1 LNRFLFASRSLRRDL
16 RAGELTLLALAIAIA
31 VGALAAVG
39 LFSER
44 MRVALGQEARQI
56 LGADLVLSSDR
67 MPAPEL
73 DAQAREAGL
82 AFTRTVVFPSMVGSG
97 DALRL
102 GSVKAVGPGYP
113 LRGQVRLSRAGGETT
128 PATDI
133 PAPGSVWLDDAL
145 MATLAVKPG
154 DMVTLGAS
162 TLRVEAGIA
171 FEPDRGASF
180 VNFSPRVM
188 LRLDE
193 LEATGL
199 IQPASRVTWRLLVAG
214 EPRAVARFQS
224 ALTKDGLPRGQ
235 RMETL
240 QAGRPELRTT
250 LDRAEQFL
258 ALVALLTA
266 LLSAV
271 AIGLGAQRFAQ
282 RHVDGI
288 AVMKALGA
296 TQGDLVVVTLVELA
310 LLGLGAGVFGVFAG
324 WTAQAVLV
332 GLAAPMLKTSLPPP
346 TWIPALQA
354 LAAGMVLL
362 LGTAM
367 VPLRALAGVPPLRV
381 LRRDLPAPS
390 AGTWQTAIA
399 TFLTFAA
406 LVVWAVRDVKL
417 ALLGLGGFVAGT
429 LVFVLAAAMA
439 VRSSGWLRSVIG
451 LAGGD
456 RAVLR
461 VALASWSRRK
471 GASIAQTAA
480 LAVAL
485 MALVL
490 LTVTRDDLLSSWRKA
505 SPADAPN
512 RFLINIQP
520 DQRDAVRE
528 TLERSMKEA
537 GLVAPEL
544 FPMVR
549 ARLVAIDAK
558 PIVSETLGDRARSM
572 VDREIN
578 ISYAENAPAYNE
590 IIEGRD
596 VAKGGLGS
604 GGANGS
610 KDAAELTAEEGLAK
624 VLGLKLGSRL
634 TFDVA
639 GETLELTLVGIRKL
653 AWDSM
658 RVNFFLMA
666 SPGAM
671 LDRPQSWIT
680 AFREP
685 SLGGAVQTDATRR
698 APGAGASSVADSLVR
713 RFPNLTVFDTDN
725 LIRQVQSILDR
736 VSAAVEFLFAFTLAA
751 GLVVL
756 AAALAGSQDE
766 RTRESAILRALGAS
780 RSQLVRAQAV
790 ELMLGGAAS
799 GLLASLGAVLLA
811 WLLAHSVFDFPFV
824 PRWWTIPATMAAGGL
839 GSLIVGWIG
848 LRKVL
853 ASPPIEALRG

>member
-1 LNRFLFASRSLRRDL
+1 LNRFLFAARSLRRDL

-67 MPAPEL
+67 MPAAEL

-82 AFTRTVVFPSMVGSG
+82 TLTRTVVFPSMVGSG

-102 GSVKAVGPGYP
+102 GSIKAVGTGYP
-113 LRGQVRLSRAGGETT
+113 LRGQVQLMRGAGEAVA
-128 PATDI
+128 ATDI
-133 PAPGSVWLDDAL
+133 PAPGSVWLDEAL

-154 DMVTLGAS
+154 DMVTLGS
-162 TLRVEAGIA
+162 SKLRVEAAIT

-199 IQPASRVTWRLLVAG
+199 VQPASRVTWRLLVAG
-214 EPRAVARFQS
+214 DPRAVDRFQS
-224 ALTKDGLPRGQ
+224 GLTLQRGQ
-235 RMETL
+235 RIETL

-296 TQGDLVVVTLVELA
+296 TQGDLVVVTLIELA
-310 LLGLGAGVFGVFAG
+310 LLGLGAGVFGVLAG
-324 WTAQAVLV
+324 WAAQAALV

-346 TWIPALQA
+346 TWIPALQS

-367 VPLRALAGVPPLRV
+367 GPLRALAGVPPLRV

-537 GLVAPEL
+537 GLAAPEL

-578 ISYAENAPAYNE
+578 ISYAENAPSYNE
-590 IIEGRD
+590 MIEGRD
-596 VAKGGLGS
+596 VAKG
-604 GGANGS
+604 
-610 KDAAELTAEEGLAK
+610 AAELTAEEGLAK

-639 GETLELTLVGIRKL
+639 GEPLELTLVGIRKL

-671 LDRPQSWIT
+671 AERPQSWIT

-685 SLGGAVQTDATRR
+685 NVESKLESKLESKSG
-698 APGAGASSVADSLVR
+698 SSVADSLVR

-756 AAALAGSQDE
+756 SAALAGSQDE
-766 RTRESAILRALGAS
+766 RTHESAILRALGAS

-824 PRWWTIPATMAAGGL
+824 PRWWTIPTTMAAGGL

-853 ASPPIEALRG
+853 GSPPIEALRG

>member
-1 LNRFLFASRSLRRDL
+1 LNRFLFAARSLRRDL

-67 MPAPEL
+67 MPAAEL
-73 DAQAREAGL
+73 DAHAREAGL
-82 AFTRTVVFPSMVGSG
+82 TFTRTVVFPSMVGSG

-102 GSVKAVGPGYP
+102 GSIKAVGPGYP
-113 LRGQVRLSRAGGETT
+113 LRGQVLLSQASAESVA
-128 PATDI
+128 ATDI

-154 DMVTLGAS
+154 DTVTLGAS
-162 TLRVEAGIA
+162 KFRVEAGIA

-199 IQPASRVTWRLLVAG
+199 VQPASRVTWRLLVAG
-214 EPRAVARFQS
+214 DSRAVDRFQS

-235 RMETL
+235 RIETL

-296 TQGDLVVVTLVELA
+296 TQGDLVMVTLIELA
-310 LLGLGAGVFGVFAG
+310 LLGLGAGVFGVLAG

-520 DQRDAVRE
+520 EQRDAVRE
-528 TLERSMKEA
+528 LLEAAMKSA
-537 GLVAPEL
+537 GLPSPEL

-558 PIVSETLGDRARSM
+558 SIVPETLGDRARSM

-590 IIEGRD
+590 MIEGRD
-596 VAKGGLGS
+596 VAKG
-604 GGANGS
+604 
-610 KDAAELTAEEGLAK
+610 AAELTAEEGLAK

-639 GETLELTLVGIRKL
+639 GEPLELTLVGIRKL

-685 SLGGAVQTDATRR
+685 SLEPKVEPKFEPNSGGAVRSDAMSR

>member
-1 LNRFLFASRSLRRDL
+1 MNRFLFAARALRRDL

-67 MPAPEL
+67 IPAAAL
-73 DAQAREAGL
+73 DTQALAAGL
-82 AFTRTVVFPSMVGSG
+82 TITRTVAFPSMVGSG
-97 DALRL
+97 NVLRL
-102 GSVKAVGPGYP
+102 ASVKAVGPGYP
-113 LRGQVRLSRAGGETT
+113 LRGQVRLNRVSGEVT

-133 PAPGSVWLDDAL
+133 PAPGSVWLDEAL

-154 DMVTLGAS
+154 DMVTLGS
-162 TLRVEAGIA
+162 SKLRVEAGIA

-199 IQPASRVTWRLLVAG
+199 VQPASRVTWRLLVAG
-214 EPRAVARFQS
+214 DSRDVDRFKS
-224 ALTKDGLPRGQ
+224 GLALQRGQ
-235 RMETL
+235 RIETL

-296 TQGDLVVVTLVELA
+296 TQGDLVVVTLTELA
-310 LLGLGAGVFGVFAG
+310 LLGLGAGLFGVLAG

-354 LAAGMVLL
+354 LAAGTVLL

-390 AGTWQTAIA
+390 AGTWRTALA

-429 LVFVLAAAMA
+429 LVFVIAAAVA

-520 DQRDAVRE
+520 DQREAVRE
-528 TLERSMKEA
+528 TLERSMKDA
-537 GLVAPEL
+537 GLAVPEL

-549 ARLVAIDAK
+549 ARLVAIDEK
-558 PIVSETLGDRARSM
+558 PIVAETLGDRARSM

-578 ISYAENAPAYNE
+578 ISYAENAPSYNE

-596 VAKGGLGS
+596 VAKG
-604 GGANGS
+604 
-610 KDAAELTAEEGLAK
+610 AAELTAEEGLAK

-639 GETLELTLVGIRKL
+639 GEPLDLTLVGIRKL

-666 SPGAM
+666 SPGTMAE
-671 LDRPQSWIT
+671 RPQSWIT

-685 SLGGAVQTDATRR
+685 NLRSNSESKSE
-698 APGAGASSVADSLVR
+698 PSVADSLVR

-766 RTRESAILRALGAS
+766 RTHESAILRALGAS
-780 RSQLVRAQAV
+780 RRQLVRAQAV
-790 ELMLGGAAS
+790 ELMIGGAAA

-811 WLLAHSVFDFPFV
+811 WLLALSVFDFPFV

-853 ASPPIEALRG
+853 ASPPVEALRG

>member
-1 LNRFLFASRSLRRDL
+1 
-16 RAGELTLLALAIAIA
+16 
-31 VGALAAVG
+31 
-39 LFSER
+39 
-44 MRVALGQEARQI
+44 
-56 LGADLVLSSDR
+56 
-67 MPAPEL
+67 
-73 DAQAREAGL
+73 
-82 AFTRTVVFPSMVGSG
+82 
-97 DALRL
+97 
-102 GSVKAVGPGYP
+102 
-113 LRGQVRLSRAGGETT
+113 
-128 PATDI
+128 
-133 PAPGSVWLDDAL
+133 
-145 MATLAVKPG
+145 
-154 DMVTLGAS
+154 
-162 TLRVEAGIA
+162 
-171 FEPDRGASF
+171 
-180 VNFSPRVM
+180 
-188 LRLDE
+188 
-193 LEATGL
+193 
-199 IQPASRVTWRLLVAG
+199 
-214 EPRAVARFQS
+214 
-224 ALTKDGLPRGQ
+224 
-235 RMETL
+235 METL

-296 TQGDLVVVTLVELA
+296 TQGDLVVVTLIELA
-310 LLGLGAGVFGVFAG
+310 LLGLGAGVFGVLAG
-324 WTAQAVLV
+324 WAAQAALV

-390 AGTWQTAIA
+390 AGTWQTALA
-399 TFLTFAA
+399 TFFTFAA

-429 LVFVLAAAMA
+429 VVFVIAAAMA

-471 GASIAQTAA
+471 GASIAQTAG

-537 GLVAPEL
+537 GLAAPEL

-558 PIVSETLGDRARSM
+558 PIVAETLGDRARGM

-590 IIEGRD
+590 MIKGRD
-596 VAKGGLGS
+596 VVKG
-604 GGANGS
+604 
-610 KDAAELTAEEGLAK
+610 AAELTAEEGLAK

-639 GETLELTLVGIRKL
+639 GEPLELTLVGIRKL

-666 SPGAM
+666 SPGVMAE
-671 LDRPQSWIT
+671 RPQSWIT

-685 SLGGAVQTDATRR
+685 SVESKLESKVEPKVEPKSG
-698 APGAGASSVADSLVR
+698 SSVADSLVR

>member
-1 LNRFLFASRSLRRDL
+1 
-16 RAGELTLLALAIAIA
+16 
-31 VGALAAVG
+31 
-39 LFSER
+39 
-44 MRVALGQEARQI
+44 
-56 LGADLVLSSDR
+56 
-67 MPAPEL
+67 
-73 DAQAREAGL
+73 
-82 AFTRTVVFPSMVGSG
+82 
-97 DALRL
+97 
-102 GSVKAVGPGYP
+102 
-113 LRGQVRLSRAGGETT
+113 
-128 PATDI
+128 
-133 PAPGSVWLDDAL
+133 
-145 MATLAVKPG
+145 
-154 DMVTLGAS
+154 
-162 TLRVEAGIA
+162 
-171 FEPDRGASF
+171 
-180 VNFSPRVM
+180 
-188 LRLDE
+188 
-193 LEATGL
+193 
-199 IQPASRVTWRLLVAG
+199 
-214 EPRAVARFQS
+214 
-224 ALTKDGLPRGQ
+224 
-235 RMETL
+235 
-240 QAGRPELRTT
+240 
-250 LDRAEQFL
+250 
-258 ALVALLTA
+258 
-266 LLSAV
+266 
-271 AIGLGAQRFAQ
+271 
-282 RHVDGI
+282 
-288 AVMKALGA
+288 
-296 TQGDLVVVTLVELA
+296 
-310 LLGLGAGVFGVFAG
+310 
-324 WTAQAVLV
+324 
-332 GLAAPMLKTSLPPP
+332 
-346 TWIPALQA
+346 
-354 LAAGMVLL
+354 MVLL

-406 LVVWAVRDVKL
+406 LVGWAVRDVQL
-417 ALLGLGGFVAGT
+417 ALLGLGGFVMGT
-429 LVFVLAAAMA
+429 LVFVIAAAMA

-520 DQRDAVRE
+520 EQRDAVRDL
-528 TLERSMKEA
+528 LEGAMKAA
-537 GLVAPEL
+537 GLPAPEL

-558 PIVSETLGDRARSM
+558 PIVAETLGDRARSM

-578 ISYAENAPAYNE
+578 ISYAENAPSYNE
-590 IIEGRD
+590 MIEGRD
-596 VAKGGLGS
+596 VAKG
-604 GGANGS
+604 
-610 KDAAELTAEEGLAK
+610 AAELTAEEGLAK

-639 GETLELTLVGIRKL
+639 GEPLELTLVGIRKL

-666 SPGAM
+666 SPGVMAE
-671 LDRPQSWIT
+671 RPQSWIT

-685 SLGGAVQTDATRR
+685 NVEPKVESNSGPNSGA
-698 APGAGASSVADSLVR
+698 SVADSLVR

-766 RTRESAILRALGAS
+766 RTHESAILRALGAS

>member
-1 LNRFLFASRSLRRDL
+1 LNRFLFAARSLRRDL

-67 MPAPEL
+67 MPAAEL

-82 AFTRTVVFPSMVGSG
+82 TFTRTVVFPSMVGSG

-102 GSVKAVGPGYP
+102 GSIKAVGPRYP
-113 LRGQVRLSRAGGETT
+113 LRGQVQLSQAGGETHV
-128 PATDI
+128 ATDI

-154 DMVTLGAS
+154 DTVTLGAS
-162 TLRVEAGIA
+162 KFRVEAGIA

-199 IQPASRVTWRLLVAG
+199 VQPASRVTWRLLVAG
-214 EPRAVARFQS
+214 DSRAVDRFQS
-224 ALTKDGLPRGQ
+224 TLTGPGLPRGQ
-235 RMETL
+235 RIETL

-271 AIGLGAQRFAQ
+271 AIGLGSQRFAQ

-296 TQGDLVVVTLVELA
+296 TQGDLVIVTLVELA

-528 TLERSMKEA
+528 TLERSMKKA
-537 GLVAPEL
+537 GLAAPEL

-578 ISYAENAPAYNE
+578 ISYAENALAYNE

-596 VAKGGLGS
+596 VAKGAG
-604 GGANGS
+604 
-610 KDAAELTAEEGLAK
+610 ELTAEEGIAK

-639 GETLELTLVGIRKL
+639 GEPLELTLVGIRKL

-671 LDRPQSWIT
+671 VDRPQSWIT

-685 SLGGAVQTDATRR
+685 SLEPKLEPNSGGAARSDATSR

-780 RSQLVRAQAV
+780 RGQLVRAQAV

>member
-1 LNRFLFASRSLRRDL
+1 L

-128 PATDI
+128 PAADI

>member
-1 LNRFLFASRSLRRDL
+1 MNRFLFASRSLRRDL

-82 AFTRTVVFPSMVGSG
+82 TLTRTVVFPSMVGSG

-113 LRGQVRLSRAGGETT
+113 LRGQVRLSRARGETT

-154 DMVTLGAS
+154 DTVTLGAS
-162 TLRVEAGIA
+162 KFRVEAGIS

-193 LEATGL
+193 LDATGL
-199 IQPASRVTWRLLVAG
+199 VQPASRVTWRLLVAG

-250 LDRAEQFL
+250 LDRAERFL

-296 TQGDLVVVTLVELA
+296 TQGDLVVVTLIELA
-310 LLGLGAGVFGVFAG
+310 LLGLGAGVFGVLAG
-324 WTAQAVLV
+324 WTAQAGLV

-346 TWIPALQA
+346 TWIPALQS
-354 LAAGMVLL
+354 LAAGLVLL
-362 LGTAM
+362 LGTVM

-537 GLVAPEL
+537 GLAAPEL

-549 ARLVAIDAK
+549 ARLVAIDSK

-590 IIEGRD
+590 MIEGRD
-596 VAKGGLGS
+596 VAKG
-604 GGANGS
+604 
-610 KDAAELTAEEGLAK
+610 AAELTAEEGLAK

-639 GETLELTLVGIRKL
+639 GEQLELTLVGIRKL

-671 LDRPQSWIT
+671 VDRPQSWIT

-685 SLGGAVQTDATRR
+685 NLGGAVQTDATSR

-824 PRWWTIPATMAAGGL
+824 PRWWTIPATMAAGGM

>member
-1 LNRFLFASRSLRRDL
+1 LNRFLFATRSLRRDL

-67 MPAPEL
+67 VPAAEL

-82 AFTRTVVFPSMVGSG
+82 TFTRTVVFPSMVGSG

-102 GSVKAVGPGYP
+102 SSVKAVGSGYP
-113 LRGQVRLSRAGGETT
+113 LRGQVRLSRASGETT
-128 PATDI
+128 PASDI

-145 MATLAVKPG
+145 MATLAVRPG
-154 DMVTLGAS
+154 DVVTLGS
-162 TLRVEAGIA
+162 SKLRVEAGIA

-199 IQPASRVTWRLLVAG
+199 VQPASRVTWRLLVAG

-235 RMETL
+235 RIETL

-296 TQGDLVVVTLVELA
+296 TQGDLVVVTLIELA
-310 LLGLGAGVFGVFAG
+310 LLGLGAGVFGVLAG
-324 WTAQAVLV
+324 WAAQAALV

-346 TWIPALQA
+346 TWIPALQS

-381 LRRDLPAPS
+381 LRRELPAPS

-537 GLVAPEL
+537 GLAAPEL

-578 ISYAENAPAYNE
+578 ISYAENAPSYNE
-590 IIEGRD
+590 MIDGRD
-596 VAKGGLGS
+596 VVKG
-604 GGANGS
+604 
-610 KDAAELTAEEGLAK
+610 AAELTAEEGLAK

-639 GETLELTLVGIRKL
+639 GEPLELTLVGIRKL

-666 SPGAM
+666 SPGVMAE
-671 LDRPQSWIT
+671 RPQSWIT

-685 SLGGAVQTDATRR
+685 SLEPKVDRNSGGAVRTDATSR

-824 PRWWTIPATMAAGGL
+824 PRWWTIPATMAVGGL
-839 GSLIVGWIG
+839 GSLTVGWIG

>member
-1 LNRFLFASRSLRRDL
+1 MNRLLFAWHSLRRDL

-67 MPAPEL
+67 MPAAAL

-82 AFTRTVVFPSMVGSG
+82 QLTRTVVFPSMVGAG
-97 DALRL
+97 QTLRL
-102 GSVKAVGPGYP
+102 SSVKAVGEGYP
-113 LRGQVRLSRAGGETT
+113 LRGQVMLSVASG
-128 PATDI
+128 ATVAATAI

-145 MATLAVKPG
+145 MATLALKPG
-154 DMVTLGAS
+154 DFVTLGES
-162 TLRVEAGIA
+162 KLRVEAGIA
-171 FEPDRGASF
+171 LEPDRGASF

-188 LRLDE
+188 LRLDD
-193 LEATGL
+193 LAATGL
-199 IQPASRVTWRLLVAG
+199 VQPASRVTWRLLVAG
-214 EPRAVARFQS
+214 DPKAVTRFKS
-224 ALTKDGLPRGQ
+224 SLKIERGQ
-235 RMETL
+235 RIESL
-240 QAGRPELRTT
+240 EAGRPELRTT

-282 RHVDGI
+282 RHIDGI

-296 TQGDLVVVTLVELA
+296 TQGDLILVTLIELA
-310 LLGLGAGVFGVFAG
+310 LLGLGAGLTGVAAG
-324 WTAQAVLV
+324 WGAQAVLV
-332 GLAAPMLKTSLPPP
+332 SLAAPMLKSSLPPP
-346 TWIPALQA
+346 TWVPALQA

-362 LGTAM
+362 LGAAM

-381 LRRDLPAPS
+381 LRRDLPAPP
-390 AGTWQTAIA
+390 AGAWQAGFA
-399 TFLTFAA
+399 TLLTFAL
-406 LVVWAVRDVKL
+406 LVVWAVRDVRL
-417 ALLGLGGFVAGT
+417 AVLGLGGFVAGT
-429 LVFVLAAAMA
+429 LVFVVAAALA
-439 VRSSGWLRSVIG
+439 VRSSGWLRAAIG

-461 VALASWSRRK
+461 VALASWSRRR

-520 DQRDAVRE
+520 EQRDAVRD
-528 TLERSMKEA
+528 TLQSAMKDA
-537 GLVAPEL
+537 GLAAPQL

-549 ARLVAIDAK
+549 ARLVAIDSK
-558 PIVSETLGDRARSM
+558 PIVSESFGDRARSM
-572 VDREIN
+572 VDREMN
-578 ISYAENAPAYNE
+578 ISYADTAPAYNE
-590 IIEGRD
+590 IIAGRD
-596 VAKGGLGS
+596 VLAG
-604 GGANGS
+604 
-610 KDAAELTAEEGLAK
+610 AAELTAEEGLVK
-624 VLGLKLGSRL
+624 VLGLALGSRL
-634 TFDVA
+634 KFDVA
-639 GETLELTLVGIRKL
+639 GEPLELTLVGVRKL

-666 SPGAM
+666 SPGVMA
-671 LDRPQSWIT
+671 DRPQSWIT
-680 AFREP
+680 SFREP
-685 SLGGAVQTDATRR
+685 APQNAQTVQTTL
-698 APGAGASSVADSLVR
+698 GDSLVR

-766 RTRESAILRALGAS
+766 RAHESAVLRALGAS
-780 RSQLVRAQAV
+780 RGQLARAQAV
-790 ELMLGGAAS
+790 ELVLGGAAA
-799 GLLASLGAVLLA
+799 GLLAALGAVLLA
-811 WLLAHSVFDFPFV
+811 WLLAHLVFDFPFV

-839 GSLIVGWIG
+839 GSLVVGWIG

-853 ASPPIEALRG
+853 ASPPIEVLRG

>member
-1 LNRFLFASRSLRRDL
+1 MNRLLFAWHSLRRDL

-67 MPAPEL
+67 MPAAAL

-82 AFTRTVVFPSMVGSG
+82 QLTRTVVFPSMVGAG
-97 DALRL
+97 QTLRL
-102 GSVKAVGPGYP
+102 SSVKAVGEGYP
-113 LRGQVRLSRAGGETT
+113 LRGQVMLSVASG
-128 PATDI
+128 ATVAATAI

-145 MATLAVKPG
+145 MATLALKPG
-154 DMVTLGAS
+154 DFVTLGES
-162 TLRVEAGIA
+162 KLRVEAGIA
-171 FEPDRGASF
+171 LEPDRGASF

-188 LRLDE
+188 LRLDD
-193 LEATGL
+193 LAATGL
-199 IQPASRVTWRLLVAG
+199 VQPASRVTWRLLVAG
-214 EPRAVARFQS
+214 DPKAVTRFQS
-224 ALTKDGLPRGQ
+224 SLKIERGQ
-235 RMETL
+235 RIETL
-240 QAGRPELRTT
+240 EAGRPELRTT
-250 LDRAEQFL
+250 LDRAEHFL

-282 RHVDGI
+282 RHIDGI

-296 TQGDLVVVTLVELA
+296 TQGDLILVTLTELA
-310 LLGLGAGVFGVFAG
+310 LLGLGAGLAGVAAG
-324 WTAQAVLV
+324 WGAQAVLV
-332 GLAAPMLKTSLPPP
+332 SLAAPMLKSSLPPP
-346 TWIPALQA
+346 TWVPALQA

-362 LGTAM
+362 LGAAM

-381 LRRDLPAPS
+381 LRRDLPAPP
-390 AGTWQTAIA
+390 AGAWQAGFA
-399 TFLTFAA
+399 TLLTFAL

-417 ALLGLGGFVAGT
+417 AVLGLGGFVVGT
-429 LVFVLAAAMA
+429 GVFVVAAALA
-439 VRSSGWLRSVIG
+439 VRSSGWLRAAIG

-461 VALASWSRRK
+461 VALASWSRRR

-520 DQRDAVRE
+520 EQRDAVRD
-528 TLERSMKEA
+528 TLQSAMKDA
-537 GLVAPEL
+537 GLAAPQL

-549 ARLVAIDAK
+549 ARLVAIDSK
-558 PIVSETLGDRARSM
+558 PIVSESLGDRARSM
-572 VDREIN
+572 VDREMN
-578 ISYAENAPAYNE
+578 ISYADTAPAYNE
-590 IIEGRD
+590 IIAGRD
-596 VAKGGLGS
+596 VLAG
-604 GGANGS
+604 
-610 KDAAELTAEEGLAK
+610 AAELTAEEGLVK
-624 VLGLKLGSRL
+624 VLGLALGSRL
-634 TFDVA
+634 KFDVA
-639 GETLELTLVGIRKL
+639 GEPLELTLVGVRKL

-666 SPGAM
+666 SPGVMA
-671 LDRPQSWIT
+671 DRPQSWIT

-685 SLGGAVQTDATRR
+685 APHAAPTTEASQIQPATQPSKASPITQ
-698 APGAGASSVADSLVR
+698 APQPTLADGLVR

-766 RTRESAILRALGAS
+766 RAHESAVLRALGAS
-780 RSQLVRAQAV
+780 RGQLARAQAV
-790 ELMLGGAAS
+790 ELVLGGAAA
-799 GLLASLGAVLLA
+799 GLLAALGAVLLA
-811 WLLAHSVFDFPFV
+811 WLLAHSVFDFPFI

-839 GSLIVGWIG
+839 GSLVVGWIG

-853 ASPPIEALRG
+853 ASPPIEVLRG

>member
-1 LNRFLFASRSLRRDL
+1 MNRFLFAARSLRRDL

-67 MPAPEL
+67 APAAEL

-82 AFTRTVVFPSMVGSG
+82 KFTRTVVFPSMVGSG

-113 LRGQVRLSRAGGETT
+113 LRGQVQLTQGAGE
-128 PATDI
+128 AFVAKDI
-133 PAPGSVWLDDAL
+133 PAPGSVWLDEAL

-154 DMVTLGAS
+154 DMVTLGS
-162 TLRVEAGIA
+162 SKLRVEAGIA

-193 LEATGL
+193 LGATGL
-199 IQPASRVTWRLLVAG
+199 VQPASRVTWRLLVAG
-214 EPRAVARFQS
+214 DSRAVDRFQS
-224 ALTKDGLPRGQ
+224 SLTLQRGQ
-235 RMETL
+235 RIETL

-296 TQGDLVVVTLVELA
+296 TQGDLVVVTLIELA
-310 LLGLGAGVFGVFAG
+310 LLGLGAGVFGVLAG
-324 WTAQAVLV
+324 WAAQAALV

-346 TWIPALQA
+346 TWIPALQS

-367 VPLRALAGVPPLRV
+367 VPLRALSGVPPLRV

-406 LVVWAVRDVKL
+406 LVVWAVRDLKL
-417 ALLGLGGFVAGT
+417 ALLGLGGFVGGT
-429 LVFVLAAAMA
+429 LVFVIAAAMA

-471 GASIAQTAA
+471 GASISQTAA

-520 DQRDAVRE
+520 EQRDAVRDL
-528 TLERSMKEA
+528 LEGAMKAA
-537 GLVAPEL
+537 GLPAPEL
-544 FPMVR
+544 FPVVR

-558 PIVSETLGDRARSM
+558 PIVAETLGDRARSM

-578 ISYAENAPAYNE
+578 ISYAENAPSYNE
-590 IIEGRD
+590 MIEGRD
-596 VAKGGLGS
+596 VAKG
-604 GGANGS
+604 
-610 KDAAELTAEEGLAK
+610 AAELTAEEGLAK

-639 GETLELTLVGIRKL
+639 GEPLELTLVGIRKL

-666 SPGAM
+666 SPGVMAE
-671 LDRPQSWIT
+671 RPQSWIT

-685 SLGGAVQTDATRR
+685 NVASNVEPNVESKSG
-698 APGAGASSVADSLVR
+698 SSVADLLVR

-766 RTRESAILRALGAS
+766 RTHESAILRALGAS

>member
-1 LNRFLFASRSLRRDL
+1 
-16 RAGELTLLALAIAIA
+16 
-31 VGALAAVG
+31 
-39 LFSER
+39 
-44 MRVALGQEARQI
+44 
-56 LGADLVLSSDR
+56 
-67 MPAPEL
+67 
-73 DAQAREAGL
+73 
-82 AFTRTVVFPSMVGSG
+82 
-97 DALRL
+97 
-102 GSVKAVGPGYP
+102 
-113 LRGQVRLSRAGGETT
+113 
-128 PATDI
+128 
-133 PAPGSVWLDDAL
+133 
-145 MATLAVKPG
+145 
-154 DMVTLGAS
+154 
-162 TLRVEAGIA
+162 
-171 FEPDRGASF
+171 
-180 VNFSPRVM
+180 
-188 LRLDE
+188 
-193 LEATGL
+193 
-199 IQPASRVTWRLLVAG
+199 
-214 EPRAVARFQS
+214 
-224 ALTKDGLPRGQ
+224 
-235 RMETL
+235 
-240 QAGRPELRTT
+240 
-250 LDRAEQFL
+250 
-258 ALVALLTA
+258 
-266 LLSAV
+266 
-271 AIGLGAQRFAQ
+271 
-282 RHVDGI
+282 
-288 AVMKALGA
+288 
-296 TQGDLVVVTLVELA
+296 
-310 LLGLGAGVFGVFAG
+310 
-324 WTAQAVLV
+324 LV

-346 TWIPALQA
+346 TSIPALQA

-528 TLERSMKEA
+528 TLEHSMKKA
-537 GLVAPEL
+537 GLAAPEL

-698 APGAGASSVADSLVR
+698 APEAGAS
-713 RFPNLTVFDTDN
+713 
-725 LIRQVQSILDR
+725 
-736 VSAAVEFLFAFTLAA
+736 
-751 GLVVL
+751 
-756 AAALAGSQDE
+756 
-766 RTRESAILRALGAS
+766 
-780 RSQLVRAQAV
+780 
-790 ELMLGGAAS
+790 
-799 GLLASLGAVLLA
+799 
-811 WLLAHSVFDFPFV
+811 
-824 PRWWTIPATMAAGGL
+824 
-839 GSLIVGWIG
+839 
-848 LRKVL
+848 
-853 ASPPIEALRG
+853 

>member
-1 LNRFLFASRSLRRDL
+1 L

-528 TLERSMKEA
+528 TLERSMKKA
-537 GLVAPEL
+537 GLAAPEL

>member
-1 LNRFLFASRSLRRDL
+1 MNRFLFAARSLRRDL
-16 RAGELTLLALAIAIA
+16 RVGELTLLALAIAIA

-67 MPAPEL
+67 MPAADL
-73 DAQAREAGL
+73 DIQAREAGL
-82 AFTRTVVFPSMVGSG
+82 TFTRTVVFPSMVGSG

-113 LRGQVRLSRAGGETT
+113 LRGQVRLTKGAGEAVA
-128 PATDI
+128 ATDI

-162 TLRVEAGIA
+162 KLRVEAGIA

-193 LEATGL
+193 LDATGL
-199 IQPASRVTWRLLVAG
+199 VQPASRVTWRLLVAG
-214 EPRAVARFQS
+214 EPSAVARFQS

-296 TQGDLVVVTLVELA
+296 TQGDLVVVTLIELA
-310 LLGLGAGVFGVFAG
+310 LLGLGAGVFGVLAG
-324 WTAQAVLV
+324 WAAQAALV

-390 AGTWQTAIA
+390 AGTWQTALA
-399 TFLTFAA
+399 TFFTFAA

-429 LVFVLAAAMA
+429 VVFVIAAAMA

-471 GASIAQTAA
+471 GASISQTAA

-537 GLVAPEL
+537 GLAAPEL

-558 PIVSETLGDRARSM
+558 PIVAETLGDRARGM

-590 IIEGRD
+590 MIKGRD
-596 VAKGGLGS
+596 VVKG
-604 GGANGS
+604 
-610 KDAAELTAEEGLAK
+610 AAELTAEEGLAK

-639 GETLELTLVGIRKL
+639 GEPLELTLVGIRKL

-666 SPGAM
+666 SPGVMAE
-671 LDRPQSWIT
+671 RPQSWIT

-685 SLGGAVQTDATRR
+685 SVESKVEPKVEPKSG
-698 APGAGASSVADSLVR
+698 SSVADSLVR

>member
-1 LNRFLFASRSLRRDL
+1 
-16 RAGELTLLALAIAIA
+16 
-31 VGALAAVG
+31 
-39 LFSER
+39 
-44 MRVALGQEARQI
+44 
-56 LGADLVLSSDR
+56 
-67 MPAPEL
+67 
-73 DAQAREAGL
+73 
-82 AFTRTVVFPSMVGSG
+82 
-97 DALRL
+97 
-102 GSVKAVGPGYP
+102 
-113 LRGQVRLSRAGGETT
+113 
-128 PATDI
+128 
-133 PAPGSVWLDDAL
+133 
-145 MATLAVKPG
+145 
-154 DMVTLGAS
+154 
-162 TLRVEAGIA
+162 
-171 FEPDRGASF
+171 
-180 VNFSPRVM
+180 
-188 LRLDE
+188 
-193 LEATGL
+193 
-199 IQPASRVTWRLLVAG
+199 
-214 EPRAVARFQS
+214 
-224 ALTKDGLPRGQ
+224 
-235 RMETL
+235 
-240 QAGRPELRTT
+240 
-250 LDRAEQFL
+250 
-258 ALVALLTA
+258 
-266 LLSAV
+266 
-271 AIGLGAQRFAQ
+271 
-282 RHVDGI
+282 
-288 AVMKALGA
+288 
-296 TQGDLVVVTLVELA
+296 
-310 LLGLGAGVFGVFAG
+310 
-324 WTAQAVLV
+324 
-332 GLAAPMLKTSLPPP
+332 
-346 TWIPALQA
+346 
-354 LAAGMVLL
+354 
-362 LGTAM
+362 
-367 VPLRALAGVPPLRV
+367 
-381 LRRDLPAPS
+381 
-390 AGTWQTAIA
+390 
-399 TFLTFAA
+399 
-406 LVVWAVRDVKL
+406 VVWAVRDVKL

-429 LVFVLAAAMA
+429 LVFVIAAAMA

-461 VALASWSRRK
+461 VALASWSKRK

-520 DQRDAVRE
+520 DQRDAVRDL
-528 TLERSMKEA
+528 LEGAMKSA
-537 GLVAPEL
+537 GLPAPEL

-558 PIVSETLGDRARSM
+558 PIVPETLGDRARSM

-590 IIEGRD
+590 MIEGRD
-596 VAKGGLGS
+596 VAKG
-604 GGANGS
+604 
-610 KDAAELTAEEGLAK
+610 AAELTAEEGLAK

-639 GETLELTLVGIRKL
+639 GEPLELTLVGIRKL

-658 RVNFFLMA
+658 RLNFFLMA

-685 SLGGAVQTDATRR
+685 NLEPNAEPKSV
-698 APGAGASSVADSLVR
+698 SSVADSLVR

-766 RTRESAILRALGAS
+766 RARESAILRALGAS

>member
-1 LNRFLFASRSLRRDL
+1 LNRFLFAARSLRRDL

-31 VGALAAVG
+31 VGVLAAVG

-67 MPAPEL
+67 MPAAEL

-82 AFTRTVVFPSMVGSG
+82 TLTRTVVFPSMVGSG

-102 GSVKAVGPGYP
+102 GSIKAVGTGYP
-113 LRGQVRLSRAGGETT
+113 LRGQVQLMRGAGEAVA
-128 PATDI
+128 ATDI
-133 PAPGSVWLDDAL
+133 PAPGSVWLDEAL

-154 DMVTLGAS
+154 DMVTLGS
-162 TLRVEAGIA
+162 SKLQVEAAIT

-199 IQPASRVTWRLLVAG
+199 VQPASRVTWRLLVAG
-214 EPRAVARFQS
+214 DPRAVDRFQS
-224 ALTKDGLPRGQ
+224 GLTLQRGQ
-235 RMETL
+235 RIETL

-296 TQGDLVVVTLVELA
+296 TQGDLVVVTLIELA
-310 LLGLGAGVFGVFAG
+310 LLGLGAGVFGVLAG
-324 WTAQAVLV
+324 WAAQAALV

-346 TWIPALQA
+346 TWIPALQS

-537 GLVAPEL
+537 GLAAPEL

-578 ISYAENAPAYNE
+578 ISYAENAPSYNE
-590 IIEGRD
+590 MIEGRD
-596 VAKGGLGS
+596 VAKG
-604 GGANGS
+604 
-610 KDAAELTAEEGLAK
+610 AAELTAEEGLAK

-639 GETLELTLVGIRKL
+639 GEPLELTLVGIRKL

-671 LDRPQSWIT
+671 AERPQSWIT

-685 SLGGAVQTDATRR
+685 NVESKLESKLESKSG
-698 APGAGASSVADSLVR
+698 SSVADSLVR

-766 RTRESAILRALGAS
+766 RTHESAILRALGAS

>member
-1 LNRFLFASRSLRRDL
+1 M
-16 RAGELTLLALAIAIA
+16 AIAIA

-67 MPAPEL
+67 MPAAEL
-73 DAQAREAGL
+73 DAQARDAGL
-82 AFTRTVVFPSMVGSG
+82 TFTRTVVFPSMVGSG

-102 GSVKAVGPGYP
+102 SSVKAVGPGYP
-113 LRGQVRLSRAGGETT
+113 LRGQVRLSRASGETT
-128 PATDI
+128 PASDI

-145 MATLAVKPG
+145 MATLAVRPG
-154 DMVTLGAS
+154 DMVTLGS
-162 TLRVEAGIA
+162 SKLRVEAGIA

-199 IQPASRVTWRLLVAG
+199 VQPASRVTWRLLVAG

-235 RMETL
+235 RIETL

-296 TQGDLVVVTLVELA
+296 TQGDLVVVTLIELA
-310 LLGLGAGVFGVFAG
+310 LLGLGAGVFGVLAG
-324 WTAQAVLV
+324 WAAQAALV

-346 TWIPALQA
+346 TWIPALQS

-390 AGTWQTAIA
+390 AGTWQTAIV

-406 LVVWAVRDVKL
+406 LMVWAVRDVKL

-537 GLVAPEL
+537 GLAAPEL

-578 ISYAENAPAYNE
+578 ISYAENAPSYNE
-590 IIEGRD
+590 MIEGRD
-596 VAKGGLGS
+596 VVKG
-604 GGANGS
+604 
-610 KDAAELTAEEGLAK
+610 AAELTAEEGLAK

-634 TFDVA
+634 TFDIA
-639 GETLELTLVGIRKL
+639 GEPLELTLVGIRKL

-666 SPGAM
+666 SPGVMAE
-671 LDRPQSWIT
+671 RPQSWIT

-685 SLGGAVQTDATRR
+685 NVASNVASNVEPNVESKSG
-698 APGAGASSVADSLVR
+698 SSVADSLVR

-780 RSQLVRAQAV
+780 RGQLVRAQAV

-824 PRWWTIPATMAAGGL
+824 PRWWTIPATMVVGGL

>member
-1 LNRFLFASRSLRRDL
+1 MNRFLFASRSLRRDL

-113 LRGQVRLSRAGGETT
+113 LRGQVRLSRASGEIT

-199 IQPASRVTWRLLVAG
+199 VQPASRVTWRLLVAG
-214 EPRAVARFQS
+214 DSRAIDRFQLG
-224 ALTKDGLPRGQ
+224 LTLQRGQ
-235 RMETL
+235 RIETL

-296 TQGDLVVVTLVELA
+296 TQGDLVVVTLIELA

-332 GLAAPMLKTSLPPP
+332 GLAAPMLKTSLPAP

-362 LGTAM
+362 LGTVM

-390 AGTWQTAIA
+390 AGTWQTALA
-399 TFLTFAA
+399 TVLTFAA

-461 VALASWSRRK
+461 VALASWSKRK

-528 TLERSMKEA
+528 TLERFKKEA
-537 GLVAPEL
+537 GLAAPEL

-578 ISYAENAPAYNE
+578 ISYAENAPVYNE

-596 VAKGGLGS
+596 VAKGSVAPGAA
-604 GGANGS
+604 GGGNA
-610 KDAAELTAEEGLAK
+610 AAELTAEEGLAK

-639 GETLELTLVGIRKL
+639 GEPLELTLVGIRKL

-685 SLGGAVQTDATRR
+685 NLEPNAEPKSV
-698 APGAGASSVADSLVR
+698 SSVADSLVR

-766 RTRESAILRALGAS
+766 RARESAILRALGAS
-780 RSQLVRAQAV
+780 RSQLARAQAV

>member
-1 LNRFLFASRSLRRDL
+1 LNRFLFAARSLRRDL

-67 MPAPEL
+67 MPAAEL

-82 AFTRTVVFPSMVGSG
+82 TLTRTVVFPSMVGSG

-102 GSVKAVGPGYP
+102 GSIKAVGTGYP
-113 LRGQVRLSRAGGETT
+113 LRGQVQLMRGAGEAVA
-128 PATDI
+128 ATDI
-133 PAPGSVWLDDAL
+133 PAPGSVWLDEAL

-154 DMVTLGAS
+154 DMVTLGS
-162 TLRVEAGIA
+162 SKLQVEAAIT

-199 IQPASRVTWRLLVAG
+199 VQPASRVTWRLLVAG
-214 EPRAVARFQS
+214 DPRAVDRFQS
-224 ALTKDGLPRGQ
+224 GLTLQRGQ
-235 RMETL
+235 RIETL

-296 TQGDLVVVTLVELA
+296 TQGDLVVVTLIELA
-310 LLGLGAGVFGVFAG
+310 LLGLGAGVFGVLAG
-324 WTAQAVLV
+324 WAAQAALV

-346 TWIPALQA
+346 TWIPALQS

-537 GLVAPEL
+537 GLAAPEL

-578 ISYAENAPAYNE
+578 ISYAENAPSYNE
-590 IIEGRD
+590 MIEGRD
-596 VAKGGLGS
+596 VVKG
-604 GGANGS
+604 
-610 KDAAELTAEEGLAK
+610 AAELTAEEGLAK

-634 TFDVA
+634 SFDVA
-639 GETLELTLVGIRKL
+639 GEPLELTLVGIRKL

-671 LDRPQSWIT
+671 AERPQSWIT

-685 SLGGAVQTDATRR
+685 NVEPKLESHVEPKSG
-698 APGAGASSVADSLVR
+698 SSVADSLVR

-766 RTRESAILRALGAS
+766 RTHESAILRALGAS

-839 GSLIVGWIG
+839 GSLVVGWIG

>member
-1 LNRFLFASRSLRRDL
+1 
-16 RAGELTLLALAIAIA
+16 
-31 VGALAAVG
+31 
-39 LFSER
+39 
-44 MRVALGQEARQI
+44 
-56 LGADLVLSSDR
+56 
-67 MPAPEL
+67 
-73 DAQAREAGL
+73 
-82 AFTRTVVFPSMVGSG
+82 
-97 DALRL
+97 
-102 GSVKAVGPGYP
+102 
-113 LRGQVRLSRAGGETT
+113 
-128 PATDI
+128 
-133 PAPGSVWLDDAL
+133 

-154 DMVTLGAS
+154 DTVTLGS
-162 TLRVEAGIA
+162 SKLRVEAGIA

-193 LEATGL
+193 LDATGL
-199 IQPASRVTWRLLVAG
+199 VQPASRVTWRLLVAG
-214 EPRAVARFQS
+214 DSGAVDRFQS
-224 ALTKDGLPRGQ
+224 GLTLQRGQ
-235 RMETL
+235 RIETL

-296 TQGDLVVVTLVELA
+296 TQGDLVVVTLIELA
-310 LLGLGAGVFGVFAG
+310 LLGLGAGVFGVLAG
-324 WTAQAVLV
+324 WAAQAALV

-346 TWIPALQA
+346 TWIPALQS

-429 LVFVLAAAMA
+429 LVFVIAAAMA
-439 VRSSGWLRSVIG
+439 VRSSGWLRSVIC

-520 DQRDAVRE
+520 DQRDAVRDL
-528 TLERSMKEA
+528 LEAAMKAA
-537 GLVAPEL
+537 GLPAPEL

-590 IIEGRD
+590 MIEGRD
-596 VAKGGLGS
+596 VAKG
-604 GGANGS
+604 
-610 KDAAELTAEEGLAK
+610 AAELTAEEGLAK

-639 GETLELTLVGIRKL
+639 GEPLELTLVGIRKL

-671 LDRPQSWIT
+671 VERPQSWIT

-685 SLGGAVQTDATRR
+685 SLEPSLEPKVEPNSGGASRSDATSR

>member
-82 AFTRTVVFPSMVGSG
+82 TLTRTVVFPSMVGSG

-113 LRGQVRLSRAGGETT
+113 LRGQVRLSRASGETT

-133 PAPGSVWLDDAL
+133 PVPGSVWLDDAL

-199 IQPASRVTWRLLVAG
+199 VQPASRVTWRLLVAG

-296 TQGDLVVVTLVELA
+296 TQGDLVVVTLIELA

-399 TFLTFAA
+399 TFFTFAA

-528 TLERSMKEA
+528 TLERSMKKA
-537 GLVAPEL
+537 GLAAPEL

-549 ARLVAIDAK
+549 ARLVAIDEK

-590 IIEGRD
+590 MIEGRD
-596 VAKGGLGS
+596 VAKG
-604 GGANGS
+604 
-610 KDAAELTAEEGLAK
+610 AAELTAEEGLAK

-639 GETLELTLVGIRKL
+639 GEPLELTLVGIRKL

-671 LDRPQSWIT
+671 VDRPQSWIT

-685 SLGGAVQTDATRR
+685 SLEPKVDRNPGGAVRTDATSR

-824 PRWWTIPATMAAGGL
+824 PRWWTIPATMAVGGL
-839 GSLIVGWIG
+839 GSLTVGWIG

>member
-1 LNRFLFASRSLRRDL
+1 
-16 RAGELTLLALAIAIA
+16 
-31 VGALAAVG
+31 
-39 LFSER
+39 
-44 MRVALGQEARQI
+44 
-56 LGADLVLSSDR
+56 
-67 MPAPEL
+67 
-73 DAQAREAGL
+73 
-82 AFTRTVVFPSMVGSG
+82 
-97 DALRL
+97 
-102 GSVKAVGPGYP
+102 
-113 LRGQVRLSRAGGETT
+113 
-128 PATDI
+128 
-133 PAPGSVWLDDAL
+133 
-145 MATLAVKPG
+145 
-154 DMVTLGAS
+154 
-162 TLRVEAGIA
+162 
-171 FEPDRGASF
+171 
-180 VNFSPRVM
+180 
-188 LRLDE
+188 
-193 LEATGL
+193 
-199 IQPASRVTWRLLVAG
+199 
-214 EPRAVARFQS
+214 
-224 ALTKDGLPRGQ
+224 
-235 RMETL
+235 
-240 QAGRPELRTT
+240 
-250 LDRAEQFL
+250 
-258 ALVALLTA
+258 
-266 LLSAV
+266 
-271 AIGLGAQRFAQ
+271 
-282 RHVDGI
+282 
-288 AVMKALGA
+288 
-296 TQGDLVVVTLVELA
+296 
-310 LLGLGAGVFGVFAG
+310 
-324 WTAQAVLV
+324 
-332 GLAAPMLKTSLPPP
+332 MLKTSLPPP
-346 TWIPALQA
+346 TWIPALQS

-390 AGTWQTAIA
+390 AGTWQTGIA

-537 GLVAPEL
+537 GLAAPEL

-578 ISYAENAPAYNE
+578 ISYAENAPSYNE
-590 IIEGRD
+590 MIEGRD
-596 VAKGGLGS
+596 VAKD
-604 GGANGS
+604 GGAKG
-610 KDAAELTAEEGLAK
+610 AAELTAEEGLAK

-639 GETLELTLVGIRKL
+639 GEPLELTLVGIRKL

-671 LDRPQSWIT
+671 VERPQSWIT

-685 SLGGAVQTDATRR
+685 SLEQKVDRNSGGAVQTDATSR